1 MGLFG
6 NILGRALGSIG
17 SAILPIKGIDGG
29 EVGSALGSLAP
40 FKHGGAVGKKK
51 RVILVHPNEYVLPAN
66 AKPTKAQKAVVARNK
81 AKGKKGGKGGKG
93 GRGGKK

>member
-29 EVGSALGSLAP
+29 EVGGALGSLAP

-81 AKGKKGGKGGKG
+81 AKGKG
-93 GRGGKK
+93 